1 MSRFILSITAL
12 SVLSVFSVFSA
23 EARAACVVLDEDRDN
38 LSADEQKAASMLLE
52 QALIAQDID
61 LEDSVDSG
69 GDCGSTWSVSHV
81 RLGESITVAL
91 TGVGDSQSM
100 TVGGLEELPDAYARL
115 ISALL
120 NDEEVS
126 DTVTRDTVTDAESE
140 EANRVNVEGLTYLQL
155 GGGGG
160 YNDAL
165 SVAGGGVL
173 VGMGYR
179 HEMDRWAVDVGGTLL
194 IPTNED
200 LRFFHIQ
207 GQFQALRFVNE
218 QANNTLYAGA
228 GLGLGGGGG
237 FGLEGSAVLGY
248 EMFRAT
254 NIRLF
259 FQGVVTFPMHA
270 YDSWI
275 SDTSGGYMP
284 YGGLTL
290 GFAFKPPERKA
301 PTSIL
306 QVIF

>member
-81 RLGESITVAL
+81 RLGESITVQL

-126 DTVTRDTVTDAESE
+126 DTVTRDTVTAAESE
-140 EANRVNVEGLTYLQL
+140 EANRVNVEGLFYLKL
-155 GGGGG
+155 GG
-160 YNDAL
+160 
-165 SVAGGGVL
+165 AGAIHTKQGDGNGIGL
-173 VGMGYR
+173 GMGYR
-179 HEMDRWAVDVGGTLL
+179 YEMDRWAIDIGYSGYL
-194 IPTNED
+194 PTNYAANYAHSQ
-200 LRFFHIQ
+200 LQ
-207 GQFQALRFVNE
+207 LQALRFADD
-218 QANNTLYAGA
+218 QADKTLYYG
-228 GLGLGGGGG
+228 GGIGLGGGDG
-237 FGLEGSAVLGY
+237 FGLEGGLTVGY

-259 FQGVVTFPMHA
+259 VQGDATLPLYRVNDGYLF
-270 YDSWI
+270 Y
-275 SDTSGGYMP
+275 SGVS
-284 YGGLTL
+284 L
-290 GFAFKPPERKA
+290 GFAFKRQER
-301 PTSIL
+301 
-306 QVIF
+306 